1 MRNNKFMKIFGN
13 KGSALVQVLV
23 LGTLIA
29 TIVVVLLRFS
39 VTRTANMSQTKNL
52 IGSSMAMKS
61 CLNLLNDEDT
71 RRIELGKKPYLTEN
85 TTYYCSV
92 PGYDIAITEVATTAI
107 SHQLNFTIKAVK

>member
-1 MRNNKFMKIFGN
+1 MHNNKFMKIFGN

-61 CLNLLNDEDT
+61 CLNLLNDEET
-71 RRIELGKKPYLTEN
+71 RRMELGKVPYLTEN
-85 TTYYCSV
+85 STYYCSV
-92 PGYDIAITEVATTAI
+92 PGYDIAITETTTNGI
-107 SHQLNFTIKAVK
+107 SRRLNFTIKAVR